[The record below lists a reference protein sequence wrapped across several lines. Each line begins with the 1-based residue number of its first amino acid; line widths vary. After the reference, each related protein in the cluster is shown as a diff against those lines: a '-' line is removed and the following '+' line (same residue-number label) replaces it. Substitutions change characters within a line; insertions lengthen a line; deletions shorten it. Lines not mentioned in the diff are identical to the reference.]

1 MRFRSLLTR
10 GAAMAGALT
19 LLPAQVAHAAGGT
32 GENTPLHLPTTA
44 VHHVS
49 TSGGSGIVR
58 TIVALVIVIGV
69 IYAVARI
76 LKAVKTRD
84 QKATGDG
91 LSHLASLPLG
101 PNKSVAL
108 VRSGADIVLVG
119 IAENG
124 VTPIKTYTEQEAI
137 ANGLLPP
144 ERDALDPARREHSFE
159 GFVESLRRMTA
170 RA

>member
-1 MRFRSLLTR
+1 MRFISLLTR
-10 GAAMAGALT
+10 SAVLTGALM
-19 LLPAQVAHAAGGT
+19 LAPARAALAASGT
-32 GENTPLHLPTTA
+32 GENTPLDLKPTV
-44 VHHVS
+44 VHHAAS
-49 TSGGSGIVR
+49 SGGGGIVR
-58 TIVALVIVIGV
+58 TIIALVIVIAV

-76 LKAVKTRD
+76 LKAVKTKD
-84 QKATGDG
+84 QKAKGEG

-124 VTPIKTYTEQEAI
+124 VTPIKTYSEQEAI
-137 ANGLLPP
+137 DNGLLTP
-144 ERDALDPARREHSFE
+144 ETDELPQGRREISFE